1 MVYGDGL
8 YKPSLLFLDIFSSK
22 NQLQLSKIQALYE
35 ILEPLKFAAEPPEI
49 FAEPPKF
56 AEDRYL
62 GRQQFC
68 KKTRKSDGLNK
79 PSPQTITR

>member
-8 YKPSLLFLDIFSSK
+8 FEPSLLIFDIFSDK
-22 NQLQLSKIQALYE
+22 NQLQLSKKQALCE

-56 AEDRYL
+56 AEDRCS
-62 GRQQFC
+62 GRQ
-68 KKTRKSDGLNK
+68 
-79 PSPQTITR
+79 